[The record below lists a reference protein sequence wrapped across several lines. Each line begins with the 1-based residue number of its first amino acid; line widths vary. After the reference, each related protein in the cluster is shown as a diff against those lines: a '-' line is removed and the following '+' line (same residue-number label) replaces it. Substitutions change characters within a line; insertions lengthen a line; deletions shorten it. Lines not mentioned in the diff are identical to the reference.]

1 MGSNFD
7 AQWHNMLDQL
17 KSDQTSKNLA
27 DVQLGAHFKRMSFK
41 PAELAAE
48 DRSAVLLDVGTW
60 AALDNAGMEKQGVGL
75 FFEKQTNGSVII
87 VSMVPGCSADRTGVV
102 RMGDEMLAVN
112 QKDIKTWTLSLIR
125 GTIQG
130 RPGSFVV
137 LDLKRP
143 ESDEQP
149 SFSYRINIMRGS
161 PQFVENSARFGQQ
174 GAEKLNLLWDKL
186 KEVERQYF
194 RVHEKNQVEK
204 ARFEEA
210 QDRKD
215 KAMDEERR
223 LEKDLDALKR
233 NLAHEER
240 RVQVLEQKE
249 KTLQDGLDGG
259 LLEDEAGYFV
269 C

>member
-1 MGSNFD
+1 MAFD
-7 AQWHNMLDQL
+7 AQWYNMIDQL
-17 KSDQTSKNLA
+17 KSDQTSRNLD
-27 DVQLGAHFKRMSFK
+27 DVQLSSHFKRMSFK
-41 PAELAAE
+41 PAELADE
-48 DRSAVLLDVGTW
+48 ERSAVLLDVGTW

-75 FFEKQTNGSVII
+75 FFEKQITGAVVI
-87 VSMVPGCSADRTGVV
+87 VSMVPGCAADRTGVV
-102 RMGDEMLAVN
+102 RLGDELLAVN
-112 QKDIKTWTLSLIR
+112 QKDIQQWTLILIR
-125 GTIQG
+125 NTIQG

-143 ESDEQP
+143 ETEDQP

-186 KEVERQYF
+186 RDVERQYF

-210 QDRKD
+210 CDRKD
-215 KAMDEERR
+215 KAMEIEKR
-223 LEKDLDALKR
+223 LERDLEALKR
-233 NLAHEER
+233 NLAHEQR
-240 RVQVLEQKE
+240 KVQVLENKQ
-249 KTLQDGLDGG
+249 KTLQEGLDGG